1 LYARLDELPT
11 ALFTVGTMDPLLDDT
26 LFMCERWRAAGTRA
40 ELAVY
45 PEGVHGFSLYPIGLA
60 RKANAR
66 RFQFLRDFST

>member
-1 LYARLDELPT
+1 
-11 ALFTVGTMDPLLDDT
+11 
-26 LFMCERWRAAGTRA
+26 MCERWRAAGTRA